1 MAGTVRHAGS
11 SSSNT
16 LLVTFLLGKTTPRFD

>member
-1 MAGTVRHAGS
+1 MAGAAKHAGS
-11 SSSNT
+11 SSSDT